1 MQKMNT
7 FSDKGRTVAEEGDVP
22 SDMNWS
28 PEEGRAVVVNVRNQ
42 NALLADIEAHLSRGQ
57 GFSVATLN
65 LDHAVKLKHDPLF
78 LAAYAAHSHVT
89 ADGNPVV
96 WLLHL
101 AGRRDI
107 RLVSGADSVVPV
119 VALAARLGCPIG
131 FLGSV
136 DASLTAAARQLK
148 ADHPGLEV
156 AFIQAPAMGFD
167 PDGAE
172 ADAAIAAIGESG
184 TRIVFLA
191 LGAPKQERFAAR
203 AQKQLPQVGFLSVG
217 AGIDFISG
225 FQRRAPTW
233 VRAIKAEWIWRMMQ
247 SPGRLAKR
255 YGDCFAALPELTA
268 VALAHRRDRATI
280 ETGSRRRE

>member
-1 MQKMNT
+1 MVN
-7 FSDKGRTVAEEGDVP
+7 VP
-22 SDMNWS
+22 S
-28 PEEGRAVVVNVRNQ
+28 Q
-42 NALLADIEAHLSRGQ
+42 TFLLADIEAHLGRGQ

-65 LDHAVKLKHDPLF
+65 LDHAVKLKRDPLF
-78 LAAYAAHSHVT
+78 RAAYAEHSHVT

-107 RLVSGADSVVPV
+107 GLVSGADSVDPV
-119 VALAARLGCPIG
+119 IALAARMGWPVG

-136 DASLTAAARQLK
+136 TASLTAAAERLK
-148 ADHPGLEV
+148 ADHPGLDV
-156 AFIQAPAMGFD
+156 VYIQAPAMGFD

-184 TRIVFLA
+184 ARLVFLA

-203 AQKQLPQVGFLSVG
+203 AQRKLPQVGFLCVG

-225 FQRRAPTW
+225 FQHRAPAW
-233 VRAIKAEWIWRMMQ
+233 VRVIKAEWIWRMMQ
-247 SPGRLAKR
+247 DPGRLAKR
-255 YGDCFAALPELTA
+255 YGDCFAALPGLTA
-268 VALAHRRDRATI
+268 VALACRRDRTAV
-280 ETGSRRRE
+280 ETRSTRGE